1 MPLTFDQLLAAAVT
15 PLVLISGV
23 GLLLLSL
30 VNRYSHAIDRTRELY
45 NTPKDDMEFFQKRQ
59 AQVRHI
65 YKRCTIL
72 KKSIGFLITCVAC
85 SGIIIL
91 LSVVQQIINVN
102 FELLKIILL
111 FVAIFSLVLS
121 ILMFFIDIRLSMTA
135 LDIEL
140 GKVKEYMQDN
150 SNQKH

>member
-1 MPLTFDQLLAAAVT
+1 MQLTFDQLLSAAVT

-30 VNRYSHAIDRTRELY
+30 VNRYSHAVDRTRELF
-45 NTPKDDMEFFQKRQ
+45 NTPEDNKQLYRKRQ
-59 AQVRHI
+59 AQVKHM

-72 KKSIGFLITCVAC
+72 KRSIGFLITCVAC
-85 SGIIIL
+85 SGFIIL
-91 LSVVQQIINVN
+91 LSVIQQMFSIN

-111 FVAIFSLVLS
+111 FAAILSLVLS

-140 GKVKEYMQDN
+140 GKVKRDYKN
-150 SNQKH
+150 NIINKN

>member
-1 MPLTFDQLLAAAVT
+1 MQLTFDQLLSAAVT
-15 PLVLISGV
+15 PLVIISGV

-30 VNRYSHAIDRTRELY
+30 VNRYSHAVDRTRELY
-45 NTPKDDMEFFQKRQ
+45 NTPEDNKPLFQKRQ
-59 AQVRHI
+59 AQVKHM

-72 KKSIGFLITCVAC
+72 KRSIGFLITCVAC
-85 SGIIIL
+85 SGFIIL
-91 LSVVQQIINVN
+91 LSVIQQIFRVN

-111 FVAIFSLVLS
+111 FAAIFSLVLS

-140 GKVKEYMQDN
+140 GKAK
-150 SNQKH
+150 SNFHEHTVNKS

>member
-1 MPLTFDQLLAAAVT
+1 MSLTFEQLLAAAVT

-23 GLLLLSL
+23 GLILLSL

-45 NTPKDDMEFFQKRQ
+45 NTPKDDNTVFQKRQ
-59 AQVRHI
+59 LQVRHM

-85 SGIIIL
+85 SGFIIL
-91 LSVVQQIINVN
+91 LSVIQQIININ
-102 FELLKIILL
+102 FEIFKIILL
-111 FVAIFSLVLS
+111 FIAILSLVLS
-121 ILMFFIDIRLSMTA
+121 ILMFFVDIRLSMTA

-140 GKVKEYMQDN
+140 GKEKKN
-150 SNQKH
+150 S